1 MQTTEITESNPD
13 VDAESLEWIVA
24 EDEQVEQVSDLDM
37 QWIGTP
43 LFRGGS
49 RTFLVALVFLAVALA
64 LATESIAGV
73 TTGPSL
79 VGLESYTLAVE
90 GTSIEIPLWWLS
102 VIPFLVGLIGIAISV
117 RPIVRAL
124 RTTYVLT
131 SEKLYVRTRGIRG
144 DGFTKLPLDRVVD
157 TTFHQS
163 SIGRLLSYGT
173 VTFSTF
179 DHTSPEIQCWAIEDP
194 TELHETVLELEASA
208 ASPLERKQEYIRVVP
223 STGERPP
230 REVINQIRPLHDV
243 RRGGVPWWQTLN
255 PLSDPDPLTFEFV
268 IYSDGTDSPI
278 EFYYTCEQHLS
289 TLYDRLNSAYPDSVE
304 IDRVTVDFAEKLITP
319 QQYSYDEF
327 ETGLENGTLQCT
339 PAEVEALVRVRGSK
353 PTLAD
358 GGATTIGEQVDR
370 DKTTEENTSMEA
382 SDSEASDSESYS
394 PPNSDSSLLLG
405 KQLPNID
412 LSALRAKEKAENR
425 DPGSLTFALETPVDT
440 GEGVLAR
447 PHPDEVEP
455 YGLRWTGSGDPMAAI
470 KKFDGQMGEDDRTK
484 AASHAPLTVLID
496 HFATTDHPIVFQAA
510 FEGEPDL
517 TKEGEYHIDEI
528 QQGRETLWGE
538 AAIALEELLHGPK
551 NNESSSSRSESLSE
565 SRSERIAEIKNEDWG
580 HTFTTNL
587 RAVTVP
593 TNSSLSDTSEIEHSL
608 RNLSTVFDPLAG
620 DYYKLESETLYEKG
634 VL

>member
-208 ASPLERKQEYIRVVP
+208 ASPLERKQRVHP
-223 STGERPP
+223 SCAVDGRATATGSYQPDPSLARRPTRWGAVVADTQP
-230 REVINQIRPLHDV
+230 AFGSRPAHV
-243 RRGGVPWWQTLN
+243 RVCNLQRRDG
-255 PLSDPDPLTFEFV
+255 LSDR
-268 IYSDGTDSPI
+268 I
-278 EFYYTCEQHLS
+278 
-289 TLYDRLNSAYPDSVE
+289 
-304 IDRVTVDFAEKLITP
+304 
-319 QQYSYDEF
+319 
-327 ETGLENGTLQCT
+327 
-339 PAEVEALVRVRGSK
+339 
-353 PTLAD
+353 
-358 GGATTIGEQVDR
+358 
-370 DKTTEENTSMEA
+370 
-382 SDSEASDSESYS
+382 
-394 PPNSDSSLLLG
+394 LLH
-405 KQLPNID
+405 
-412 LSALRAKEKAENR
+412 LRA
-425 DPGSLTFALETPVDT
+425 TPV
-440 GEGVLAR
+440 
-447 PHPDEVEP
+447 
-455 YGLRWTGSGDPMAAI
+455 
-470 KKFDGQMGEDDRTK
+470 
-484 AASHAPLTVLID
+484 HAL
-496 HFATTDHPIVFQAA
+496 
-510 FEGEPDL
+510 
-517 TKEGEYHIDEI
+517 
-528 QQGRETLWGE
+528 
-538 AAIALEELLHGPK
+538 
-551 NNESSSSRSESLSE
+551 
-565 SRSERIAEIKNEDWG
+565 
-580 HTFTTNL
+580 
-587 RAVTVP
+587 
-593 TNSSLSDTSEIEHSL
+593 
-608 RNLSTVFDPLAG
+608 
-620 DYYKLESETLYEKG
+620 
-634 VL
+634 